1 MAMLAAMKETPRP
14 VITADLAVLG
24 FTAKSAAAQREEHIT
39 PVVVDANA
47 LIQDVLWNSAPRP
60 RASALLLALAVG
72 SIRLLGKVDLIEEVV
87 ERLPDAAGDRPLAPL
102 LAILAEH
109 YLPHLRLVDVGGI
122 SLPAAEEIIAEVSKS
137 DPDDEPT
144 ARLTRLLD
152 PSILLTADKDLLNQH
167 FGEWYEPG
175 GMLSSWT
182 AAAFTLY
189 DRSAET
195 QMTSVLKAG
204 AMLGV
209 LPTYAITE
217 LARAGWRHPRLVAGL
232 IAAAGVGAWATRR
245 SPRWDATWPSLRAA
259 SAQIVAK
266 TAQYAETSRLPEAME
281 AKRQLADYH
290 AAHPGPSTP
299 EAALARHLAIAP
311 KAGLSATELYAI
323 TSHAARPSLEAYPA
337 FVADEQGR
345 WHLGQPASLPK

>member
-1 MAMLAAMKETPRP
+1 MNETPRP

-60 RASALLLALAVG
+60 RASALLLASAVG
-72 SIRLLGKVDLIEEVV
+72 SIRLLGKLDLIEEVV
-87 ERLPDAAGDRPLAPL
+87 ERLPEAAGDHPIEPL
-102 LAILAEH
+102 LAILAHH

-122 SLPAAEEIIAEVSKS
+122 SLPAAEEILAEVAKS

-204 AMLGV
+204 ATLGV
-209 LPTYAITE
+209 LPTYALTE
-217 LARAGWRHPRLVAGL
+217 LVRFGWRHPRIAAGA
-232 IAAAGVGAWATRR
+232 IAAAGIGAWAARR
-245 SPRWDATWPSLRAA
+245 SPRWGATWHSLRAA
-259 SAQIVAK
+259 SAQVVAQ
-266 TAQYAETSRLPEAME
+266 TAQYAETSRLPEAMQ
-281 AKRQLADYH
+281 AKRQLADYR
-290 AAHPGPSTP
+290 AAHPGPNTP

-311 KAGLSATELYAI
+311 DAGLSAAELVAI
-323 TSHAARPSLEAYPA
+323 TGRSAKLILEVYPA
-337 FVADEQGR
+337 FVIDKQGR
-345 WHLGQPASLPK
+345 WHLGQPASLPE